1 LYGLYGFDVSQD
13 LTNDVMHT
21 LALCIFK
28 MYVHMVMKYAEGN
41 LKMKDLEVAMNNVK
55 KLRPRSGQGT

>member
-1 LYGLYGFDVSQD
+1 MSFEG
-13 LTNDVMHT
+13 
-21 LALCIFK
+21 

-55 KLRPRSGQGT
+55 KLRPRRLGAKWPRNID